1 MIHGTAAIA
10 LAGVMG
16 VAPVETPASEVGP
29 VVTPPGARE
38 GPAEAL
44 RPEPAVTPEPAE
56 VVAPVPGP
64 VVAPGP
70 MPGPVV
76 LVDIPTP
83 QELRP
88 APPRWDGRGLLIA
101 AGVMGGI
108 NIGLGAARLGLGL
121 GEVTAQKEH
130 ARLMLTAVATPIDL
144 AAGIG
149 LAAAGGYYRGRH
161 DGYRTAYDLRPKNN
175 SKAFT
180 SSGVIL
186 LVMGAVAWACAWT
199 PWQGDPT
206 LDARGNGSL
215 VVETAGSLLL
225 MGGSGLV
232 AYGVSWNKH
241 ATLYGRSARRVALA
255 PMAAPGFA
263 GLRLGG
269 RF

>member
-56 VVAPVPGP
+56 VVAPVPAP

-121 GEVTAQKEH
+121 GRDRRGRRRRCGREGRTG
-130 ARLMLTAVATPIDL
+130 
-144 AAGIG
+144 AAED
-149 LAAAGGYYRGRH
+149 RCTEDRCTEDRH